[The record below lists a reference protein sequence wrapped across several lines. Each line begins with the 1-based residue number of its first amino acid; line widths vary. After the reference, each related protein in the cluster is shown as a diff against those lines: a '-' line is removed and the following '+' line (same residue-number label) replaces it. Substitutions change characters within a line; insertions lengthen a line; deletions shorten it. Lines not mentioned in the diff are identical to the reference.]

1 MSVGNIS
8 FILMKSSFTIYKDI
22 QTANRK
28 YTQTHVNEVLEGFTV
43 TKYREKLLVIT
54 QFRTHVW
61 FCSAQYWGQGA
72 REGRQG
78 WARVGAYRGWCP
90 LSGSSFSEY
99 RSTDY
104 SILPPSLT
112 LYPPPHCWCLH
123 VQQLATRNLQQRER
137 ASLVQWQKLL
147 YSPPQITWKTINK
160 APQ

>member
-104 SILPPSLT
+104 IVYCHPPAPSALPLAVIVFTRPATCNTQLTAERESVTSTMTEITLQPSSNYLEN
-112 LYPPPHCWCLH
+112 Y
-123 VQQLATRNLQQRER
+123 Q
-137 ASLVQWQKLL
+137 
-147 YSPPQITWKTINK
+147 
-160 APQ
+160 